1 MVAIRIGMGVKT
13 GAVPGESADRVK
25 KTKTNRAVDTEDT
38 EKGLHS
44 FSIRRGERET
54 VENDLLTAFCKFG
67 VGRLE
72 FSIASNAILRIGS
85 RNDFFP
91 GISVSVTGKKVI
103 ATKMHYRSGKGPEPG
118 NEIIERAK
126 RRDMVGVGA
135 DESHKHRISVKGFD
149 KSVDIAEFEIGHDDK
164 SPENLSLIGSRTAGM
179 GIKRREKF
187 AGRVRVY
194 ADKALV
200 GPHEIPIPAGAF
212 TLG

>member
-54 VENDLLTAFCKFG
+54 VQNDLLIAFRQFG

-72 FSIASNAILRIGS
+72 FTITANAILRFGS

-103 ATKMHYRSGKGPEPG
+103 ATKMHFRSGTGPEPG
-118 NEIIERAK
+118 DEVVERAK
-126 RRDMVGVGA
+126 RRDMV
-135 DESHKHRISVKGFD
+135 
-149 KSVDIAEFEIGHDDK
+149 
-164 SPENLSLIGSRTAGM
+164 
-179 GIKRREKF
+179 
-187 AGRVRVY
+187 
-194 ADKALV
+194 
-200 GPHEIPIPAGAF
+200 
-212 TLG
+212 